1 MFSNILHGSNGE
13 EIDTKKFA
21 LFASLGSIAE
31 SVFIYPLKLAKTRM
45 QVERQGEVKFF
56 SDLPRVFK
64 EVTRE
69 SGLRGLYKGQFLLIT
84 CMVFKLL
91 FNLIF

>member
-1 MFSNILHGSNGE
+1 MFSNILHGTNGE
-13 EIDTKKFA
+13 EIDVKKFA

-31 SVFIYPLKLAKTRM
+31 SVFFYPMKLCKTRM
-45 QVERQGEVKFF
+45 QVERQGDVKFF

-69 SGLRGLYKGQFLLIT
+69 SGLRGLYKGKT
-84 CMVFKLL
+84 
-91 FNLIF
+91 IFV